1 MTNKLKLAL
10 EALQNGPARPRP
22 AGENRTDLLEEL
34 RDVMLADGG
43 VGIRG
48 VTVFMDG
55 GRVCVS
61 FRGDDV
67 LNWRQA
73 GALLVMENGLG
84 ELVVADGVALALDMT
99 AREVADFLPPGVTA
113 KKTASV

>member
-10 EALQNGPARPRP
+10 EALRNGSSRPQVT
-22 AGENRTDLLEEL
+22 GEIRTDLLEEL
-34 RDVMLADGG
+34 RDVLLADGG

-48 VTVFMDG
+48 VTVFTDG

-61 FRGDDV
+61 FRGDDL

-84 ELVVADGVALALDMT
+84 ELTVADTIARALDVT
-99 AREVADFLPPGVTA
+99 AREVADFLPPGLTA
-113 KKTASV
+113 KTTASV